1 MKDFRLA
8 AQNVNVMWN
17 FCSLGS
23 SLFYLSTA
31 RQETG
36 GIPASVGGVAV
47 LAPVA
52 SIGHPSLS
60 FFYFSLL
67 LSQTRRRTLQ
77 TILLILL
84 ELLDLWGTKILN
96 FCNFSYKWNGSVARI
111 VFCHSGYEGCY
122 VLNKIK
128 VLIY

>member
-36 GIPASVGGVAV
+36 GFPASVGGVGV

-52 SIGHPSLS
+52 RIGHPSLS
-60 FFYFSLL
+60 FFLFLFTFIADPEKNPSDD
-67 LSQTRRRTLQ
+67 TV
-77 TILLILL
+77 
-84 ELLDLWGTKILN
+84 N
-96 FCNFSYKWNGSVARI
+96 FVRI
-111 VFCHSGYEGCY
+111 VRSFTLEYKN
-122 VLNKIK
+122 LKF
-128 VLIY
+128 L

>member
-52 SIGHPSLS
+52 RIGHPSLS
-60 FFYFSLL
+60 FFFISLYFY
-67 LSQTRRRTLQ
+67 RRPGEEPFRRY
-77 TILLILL
+77 
-84 ELLDLWGTKILN
+84 
-96 FCNFSYKWNGSVARI
+96 C
-111 VFCHSGYEGCY
+111 
-122 VLNKIK
+122 
-128 VLIY
+128 